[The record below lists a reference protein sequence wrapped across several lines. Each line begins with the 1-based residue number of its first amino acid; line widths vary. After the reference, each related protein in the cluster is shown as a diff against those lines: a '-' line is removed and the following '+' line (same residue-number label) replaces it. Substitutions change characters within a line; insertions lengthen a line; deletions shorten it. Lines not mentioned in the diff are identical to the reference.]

1 MEGLLRYLFGPGTD
15 GEHRDAHVV
24 AGFDAPGE
32 LEPSWH
38 PNGGRDLR
46 QLDALLTQPVK
57 QLGERSYRKP
67 VWHLSL
73 RAAPEDPILTDAQ
86 WARITDQIMDRVGL
100 APDGDPDAVRWI
112 AVRHADDHIHVVAT
126 LARTDGIR
134 PDVWNDGHLVRE
146 ACRAAEDE
154 YGLRRTAP
162 ADRTAARR
170 ATRAEHEK
178 ARRSGRTEDP
188 RTTLRRHVQEAAAAA
203 RTESEF
209 YELLH
214 EAGVL
219 VRHRYSQRN
228 PNQVTGYAVALPAY
242 RTASGPAVWYGGGKL
257 AADLTLPKLRTR
269 WSANSPPVSG
279 RGLDERT
286 VRAYLRTTVRQ
297 AADSSR
303 TAADFLAHLDAAGI
317 IVKTRRSIQDPN
329 SITGYAVTLPDHH
342 DAQGQPAWYSGGKL
356 AAALSWTNLC
366 RAWSGIP
373 SPTPGVELSADERRA
388 IYNDAARAA
397 AFATAEIRRHTV
409 TNPHAARDACW
420 ATADLL
426 HSAAQATGNHHLA
439 RAADAYDRAARAP
452 HGRIPHPTPSGNRL
466 RSAARIMAIARTS
479 GSPGIQILTVLA
491 AAMLTL
497 IDTIA
502 DLHHLHRREAQ
513 SDGAKAARRSLSEVI
528 HDGTPWFTADQS
540 RQQSPVAVAMADVP
554 HPWAPPVLGVPQPS
568 PGGVPGTR
576 HSQLSRRVR

>member
-1 MEGLLRYLFGPGTD
+1 MRYLFGPGAD

-32 LEPSWH
+32 LEPTRR
-38 PNGGRDLR
+38 PNGSRDLR
-46 QLDALLTQPVK
+46 RLDALLTQPVK

-67 VWHLSL
+67 VWHMSL
-73 RAAPEDPILTDAQ
+73 RAAPEDPILADSQ

-134 PDVWNDGHLVRE
+134 PEVWNDGYLVRE

-154 YGLRRTAP
+154 FGLRRTAP

-170 ATRAEHEK
+170 ATRAELEK
-178 ARRSGRTEDP
+178 ARRIGRTEDP
-188 RTTLRRHVQEAAAAA
+188 RTTLRRHVQEAAASA

-209 YELLH
+209 YELLQ

-219 VRHRYSQRN
+219 VRHRYSKQN
-228 PNQVTGYAVALPAY
+228 PDQVTGYAVALPAY
-242 RTASGPAVWYGGGKL
+242 RTASGPAVWYSGGKL

-269 WSANSPPVSG
+269 WPTTRFPVSG

-297 AADSSR
+297 AAEASR

-317 IVKTRRSIQDPN
+317 VVKTRRSIQDPD

-366 RAWSGIP
+366 RTWSG
-373 SPTPGVELSADERRA
+373 SPTPTPPVELSADERRA

-426 HSAAQATGNHHLA
+426 HSAAEATGNHHLE

-452 HGRIPHPTPSGNRL
+452 HGRIPHPMPSGHRL
-466 RSAARIMAIARTS
+466 RNAARILAVARTS
-479 GSPGIQILTVLA
+479 SGPGIQVLATLA

-497 IDTIA
+497 IETIG
-502 DLHHLHRREAQ
+502 DLHNLHCRQARSAA
-513 SDGAKAARRSLSEVI
+513 AKAACRSLSGVAR
-528 HDGTPWFTADQS
+528 DRTPWLTTDLP
-540 RQQSPVAVAMADVP
+540 RQQNPVAVAMADVP
-554 HPWAPPVLGVPQPS
+554 HPWVSPTLGTPQPLVR
-568 PGGVPGTR
+568 GVPGR
-576 HSQLSRRVR
+576 RRSQPSRGVR